1 MIKNNKKNMIPKFI
15 KPMKAKL
22 VNEYFSNKDWLF
34 ERKLDGERCLAVIKK
49 GKTTLYSRNHKKI
62 NISYPEIIK
71 AFKNTDLK
79 DAVLDGEIV
88 AFEGNKTSFSKLQE
102 RINVT
107 SKEDIKNSKI
117 KPYYYIF
124 DIINLNNKD
133 LRKLPLIERK
143 KILKKTIDFKN
154 NLKYLNHK
162 NQYGEKYYNIACGK
176 GWEGLIA
183 KHRGSEYKS
192 SRSSKWLK
200 FKCVKESEYVIGGYT
215 QPEGQRIGFGSLLIG
230 YYHKNKF
237 IYAGR
242 VGTGFNDDTLRKLK
256 KLFINKKIKKS
267 PFEDFK
273 DNNNNNFIKPE
284 LVAQIK
290 YTEKTKAGK
299 LRHPVYL
306 GLRRDKKAKEV
317 KY

>member
-1 MIKNNKKNMIPKFI
+1 MIENNKNNLIPRFI

-22 VNEYFSNKDWLF
+22 VSEYFSNKDWIF
-34 ERKLDGERCLAVIKK
+34 ERKLDGERCLTVIKN
-49 GKTTLYSRNHKKI
+49 GNITLYSRNRKKI
-62 NISYPEIIK
+62 NISYPEIINSIYHT
-71 AFKNTDLK
+71 ALKN
-79 DAVLDGEIV
+79 AVLDGEIV
-88 AFEGNKTSFSKLQE
+88 AFEGKKTSFSKLQE
-102 RINVT
+102 RINVN
-107 SKEDIKNSKI
+107 SKKEIKKSKI

-124 DIINLNNKD
+124 DIINLDNED
-133 LRKLPLIERK
+133 LRNLPLVERK
-143 KILKKTIDFKN
+143 KLLKKNIDFKN

-162 NQYGEKYYNIACGK
+162 NQYGKKYYNIACNK

-183 KHRGSEYKS
+183 KHKNSEYKS
-192 SRSSKWLK
+192 GRSSKWLK

-215 QPEGQRIGFGSLLIG
+215 EPEGQRIGFGSLLIG

-237 IYAGR
+237 IYAGK
-242 VGTGFNDDTLRKLK
+242 VGTGFNDQTLYQLK
-256 KLFINKKIKKS
+256 KMIKNKRIKES
-267 PFEDFK
+267 PFEDYK
-273 DNNNNNFIKPE
+273 DKNNNFVKPE

-306 GLRRDKKAKEV
+306 GLRRDKKAKDV